1 MSDDDPG
8 IMRRSAR
15 PPDRTEVTGP
25 LQTDVYDVWE
35 PTPGRARHVTVAL
48 VHGGFW
54 REQYDRSHTNP
65 LSEALAADG
74 FHVANL
80 EYPRIGMPG
89 GGWPG
94 TGASVLA
101 RLESVHADTH
111 LPDRVVVVGH
121 SAGGHLVLWLAS
133 SDHAP
138 WVTGVLALAP
148 AADLAVADRLGL
160 GQNTRRAKLL
170 GATPDEAS
178 DAWADAD
185 PARQRLTRPAV
196 IVTGELTDIVPAEVV
211 ESYVASRAPDEP
223 LRTAVARGADH
234 FDVIDPTSGAYLLV
248 LAEIEGRAHPHHA
261 LTQRPV
267 EGAAGAF
274 GPCRARA

>member
-1 MSDDDPG
+1 MSDHDPG
-8 IMRRSAR
+8 SMRRSAR

-35 PTPGRARHVTVAL
+35 PTSGRARHVTVAL

-54 REQYDRSHTNP
+54 REQYDRTSTNP
-65 LSEALAADG
+65 LAEALARDG
-74 FHVANL
+74 FHAANL
-80 EYPRIGMPG
+80 EYARIGMPG

-94 TGASVLA
+94 TGASLLA

-133 SDHAP
+133 GDHAP

-148 AADLAVADRLGL
+148 AVDLAVVDRLGL
-160 GQNTRRAKLL
+160 SNHAARELL
-170 GATPDEAS
+170 GATPDEAPE
-178 DAWADAD
+178 AWADAD

-196 IVTGELTDIVPAEVV
+196 IVTGELDDVVPAEVV
-211 ESYVASRAPDEP
+211 DSYVASRAPDEP

-234 FDVIDPTSGAYLLV
+234 FDVIDPDSSAYLLV
-248 LAEIEGRAHPHHA
+248 LAEIEE
-261 LTQRPV
+261 LTLTTH
-267 EGAAGAF
+267 
-274 GPCRARA
+274 

>member
-1 MSDDDPG
+1 MPQQPAATVASVSNDDTD
-8 IMRRSAR
+8 ILFRSAR

-35 PTPGRARHVTVAL
+35 PAPGRARGITVAL

-54 REQYDRSHTNP
+54 REQYDRTHANP
-65 LSEALAADG
+65 LAEALARDG

-94 TGASVLA
+94 TGTSVVA

-121 SAGGHLVLWLAS
+121 SAGGHLALWLAS
-133 SDHAP
+133 NDHAP
-138 WVTGVLALAP
+138 WLTGVVALAP
-148 AADLAVADRLGL
+148 AADLGEVDRLGL
-160 GQNTRRAKLL
+160 SDDAARALL
-170 GATPDEAS
+170 GGTPDEAP

-185 PARQRLTRPAV
+185 PARQHLTLPAV
-196 IVTGELTDIVPAEVV
+196 IVTGELDDVVPSSVV
-211 ESYVASRAPDEP
+211 DSYVASRAADEP
-223 LRTAVARGADH
+223 LRTAVARRADH
-234 FDVIDPTSGAYLLV
+234 FDVIDPTTDAYLLV
-248 LAEIEGRAHPHHA
+248 LAEVEE
-261 LTQRPV
+261 LTLTTH
-267 EGAAGAF
+267 
-274 GPCRARA
+274 

>member
-1 MSDDDPG
+1 MAEVSDDDTD
-8 IMRRSAR
+8 IMFRSAR

-35 PTPGRARHVTVAL
+35 PAPGRARGITVAL

-54 REQYDRSHTNP
+54 REQYDRTHTNP
-65 LSEALAADG
+65 LAEALARDG

-94 TGASVLA
+94 TGTSVLA

-121 SAGGHLVLWLAS
+121 SAGGHLALWLAS
-133 SDHAP
+133 NDHAP
-138 WVTGVLALAP
+138 WLTGVVALAP
-148 AADLAVADRLGL
+148 AADLGEVDRLGL
-160 GQNTRRAKLL
+160 SNDAARALL
-170 GATPDEAS
+170 GGTPDEAP

-185 PARQRLTRPAV
+185 PARQHLTVPAV
-196 IVTGELTDIVPAEVV
+196 IVTGEFDDIVPTTVV
-211 ESYVASRAPDEP
+211 DSYVASRAAGEP
-223 LRTAVARGADH
+223 LRTAVARRSDH
-234 FDVIDPTSGAYLLV
+234 FDVIDPTTDAYLLV
-248 LAEIEGRAHPHHA
+248 LAEIEE
-261 LTQRPV
+261 LTLTTH
-267 EGAAGAF
+267 
-274 GPCRARA
+274 